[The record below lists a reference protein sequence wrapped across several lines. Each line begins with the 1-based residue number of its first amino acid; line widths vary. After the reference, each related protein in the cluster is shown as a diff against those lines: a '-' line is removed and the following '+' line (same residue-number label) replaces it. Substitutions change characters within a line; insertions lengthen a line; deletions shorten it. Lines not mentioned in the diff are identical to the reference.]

1 MSMGTR
7 SHELSMFV
15 IYDQWMAYLCDS
27 PTEYNKYPDV
37 LDFLS
42 KVPAVWDKTL
52 PLQAKLS
59 EYIVTAK
66 QKGNDWYVGGMTN
79 WDARS
84 TEVNLSFLK
93 TMSPIRQLSLK
104 TLRTPTSNLKNTW

>member
-1 MSMGTR
+1 MYST
-7 SHELSMFV
+7 SF
-15 IYDQWMAYLCDS
+15 
-27 PTEYNKYPDV
+27 PK
-37 LDFLS
+37 F
-42 KVPAVWDKTL
+42 PAVWDKTL

-93 TMSPIRQLSLK
+93 DNVFLSGNYL
-104 TLRTPTSNLKNTW
+104 